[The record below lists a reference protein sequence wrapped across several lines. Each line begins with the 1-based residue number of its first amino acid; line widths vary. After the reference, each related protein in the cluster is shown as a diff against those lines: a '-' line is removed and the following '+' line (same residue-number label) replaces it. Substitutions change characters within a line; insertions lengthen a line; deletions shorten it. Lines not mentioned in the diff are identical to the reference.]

1 MTSIRRAV
9 VLLSIATAV
18 FLGGM
23 LPADAQY
30 SNSESLPT
38 MAISTVDVLAPTG
51 LSTGGTK
58 CDTTWNGTAWVLT
71 LHAKLSWRAS
81 TTPRGVTGY
90 RITARVNGF
99 PYPIQ
104 DVPAGVTSLT
114 GDYDA
119 SITSNT
125 ITVTVTTLT
134 SYGWTE
140 ESAPSGAIKC

>member
-9 VLLSIATAV
+9 VLLSTTTAV
-18 FLGGM
+18 LFGAV
-23 LPADAQY
+23 LPADAQLGD
-30 SNSESLPT
+30 SASTPT
-38 MAISTVDVLAPTG
+38 MAITTVDVQAPTN
-51 LSTGGTK
+51 LSTAGTK
-58 CDTTWNGTAWVLT
+58 CDTTWNGWTWVTT
-71 LHAKLSWRAS
+71 LHAKVSWRAS
-81 TTPRGVTGY
+81 TTTRGVTGY
-90 RITARVNGF
+90 RVVAHVNGF

-119 SITSNT
+119 SVTSNT

-140 ESAPSGAIKC
+140 ESAQSGVIKC

>member
-1 MTSIRRAV
+1 MTSIRRIA
-9 VLLSIATAV
+9 VLLSITTAV
-18 FLGGM
+18 LFGAM
-23 LPADAQY
+23 LPADAQFG
-30 SNSESLPT
+30 SSASVPT
-38 MAISTVDVLAPTG
+38 MAITTVDVQAPTN

-58 CDTTWNGTAWVLT
+58 CDTTWNGWTWVTT

-81 TTPRGVTGY
+81 TTTRGVTGY

-140 ESAPSGAIKC
+140 ESAQSGVIKC

>member
-1 MTSIRRAV
+1 M
-9 VLLSIATAV
+9 
-18 FLGGM
+18 
-23 LPADAQY
+23 
-30 SNSESLPT
+30 
-38 MAISTVDVLAPTG
+38 
-51 LSTGGTK
+51 
-58 CDTTWNGTAWVLT
+58 
-71 LHAKLSWRAS
+71 SWRAS
-81 TTPRGVTGY
+81 TTTRGVTGY

-140 ESAPSGAIKC
+140 ESAQSGAIKC

>member
-1 MTSIRRAV
+1 MTSIRRIA
-9 VLLSIATAV
+9 VLLSITTAV
-18 FLGGM
+18 LFGAM
-23 LPADAQY
+23 LPADAEFG
-30 SNSESLPT
+30 SSASVPT
-38 MAISTVDVLAPTG
+38 MAITTVDVQAPTN

-58 CDTTWNGTAWVLT
+58 CDTTWNGSAWVLT
-71 LHAKLSWRAS
+71 LHAKLSWRPS
-81 TTPRGVTGY
+81 TTTRGVTGY

-140 ESAPSGAIKC
+140 ESAQSGAIKC